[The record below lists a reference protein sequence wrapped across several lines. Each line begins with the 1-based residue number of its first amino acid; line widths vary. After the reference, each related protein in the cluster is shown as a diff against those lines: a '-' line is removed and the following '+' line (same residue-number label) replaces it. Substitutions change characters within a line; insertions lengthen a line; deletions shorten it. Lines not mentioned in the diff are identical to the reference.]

1 MDVDELRHREVDRQP
16 FELLFFFEPRPL
28 RNGKIGT
35 SCLSQWWAAPFEVGG
50 ERYAT
55 AEHYVM
61 VGKARLFGDDA
72 IATHILQSTAP
83 EEAIELGREVR
94 GFEQSAWLAAR
105 YGIVV
110 AANRVGVERS
120 RRFIGRSQIV
130 APSGEII
137 VEAGPTQE
145 TTLYA
150 ELDLT
155 QARQKRIVIEPGE
168 LVVVA
173 RSIVAMLTTE
183 VPIRSAASEVD
194 GVPSNQLPAVSHLAL
209 PAIHLLVVSTA

>member
-1 MDVDELRHREVDRQP
+1 MDVDELRHREVDGQP
-16 FELLFFFEPRPL
+16 LELLFFFEPRPL

-61 VGKARLFGDDA
+61 VGKARLFGDEA

-110 AANRVGVERS
+110 AANRVKFTNRPELGVYLTQRTGQKILVHASPTDQLWGIGLAANDIRARKPTEWQGKNLLGFALMEVRDELRANDELQ
-120 RRFIGRSQIV
+120 RRAEGRS
-130 APSGEII
+130 
-137 VEAGPTQE
+137 
-145 TTLYA
+145 
-150 ELDLT
+150 
-155 QARQKRIVIEPGE
+155 
-168 LVVVA
+168 
-173 RSIVAMLTTE
+173 
-183 VPIRSAASEVD
+183 
-194 GVPSNQLPAVSHLAL
+194 
-209 PAIHLLVVSTA
+209 